1 MIVKKLGI
9 QLLIQG
15 ENYVSLSCSHVVLI
29 NHHIVPLHP
38 NVSIYFLQTLFF
50 TLQTRSIHQTKLLR
64 LVIISFILMILTN
77 DSSGLLW
84 GELGCLSPLVYKGFK
99 MQNKDLSLIIDY
111 FLSCKLIS

>member
-15 ENYVSLSCSHVVLI
+15 ENYDHS
-29 NHHIVPLHP
+29 
-38 NVSIYFLQTLFF
+38 FLLE
-50 TLQTRSIHQTKLLR
+50 S
-64 LVIISFILMILTN
+64 LVITSFILMILTN
-77 DSSGLLW
+77 DSSVLLW

-99 MQNKDLSLIIDY
+99 MQNKELSLIIDY